1 VETLDGT
8 QLKLWLRHPAEGSHQ
23 GYMPLQGLDLPVDAS
38 GYLCGPL
45 PSVNKIRSEALE
57 AGSPA
62 HRIHYEVFVP
72 YLWMTSAN

>member
-1 VETLDGT
+1 M
-8 QLKLWLRHPAEGSHQ
+8 S
-23 GYMPLQGLDLPVDAS
+23 LQGLDLPVDAS

-57 AGSPA
+57 AGIPA
-62 HRIHYEVFVP
+62 RRIHYEVFVP